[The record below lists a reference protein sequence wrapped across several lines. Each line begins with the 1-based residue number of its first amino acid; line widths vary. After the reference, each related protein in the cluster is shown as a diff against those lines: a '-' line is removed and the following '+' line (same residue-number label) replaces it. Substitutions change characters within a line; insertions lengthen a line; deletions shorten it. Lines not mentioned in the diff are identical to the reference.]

1 MTKAEFLL
9 IKQTQGVM
17 MAALYA
23 NMNKVCLATV
33 QLWIRSKA

>member
-9 IKQTQGVM
+9 LKQTQGVFV
-17 MAALYA
+17 AAYYA
-23 NMNKVCLATV
+23 SLKEVSLTIV